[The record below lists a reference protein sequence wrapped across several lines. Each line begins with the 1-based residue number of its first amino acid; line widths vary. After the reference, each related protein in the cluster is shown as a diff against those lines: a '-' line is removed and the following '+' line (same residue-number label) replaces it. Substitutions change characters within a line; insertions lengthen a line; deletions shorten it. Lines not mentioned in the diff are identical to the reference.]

1 MRILHFIT
9 SLRTGGAERL
19 VTDLLPRFRDAG
31 HEVSLL
37 LMDGTRTPLYEELE
51 RRGIRPDA
59 LSTGWRS
66 MRNPLLI
73 NRLKRYLKEHP
84 TDILHTH
91 NTACQLLAAAAA
103 RHLPVAL
110 VTTEHNTT
118 NRRRN
123 WKGFRPVDRWMY
135 RQYRQIIC
143 VGEETRSRLLAYLDN
158 KDIAGKT
165 QVVPNGIDL
174 SRFRDAV
181 PDPEILALPGYK
193 VTMVAAFRPQKDH
206 ATLIRA
212 MQFLPEEYRLLLAGG
227 AETREDKRIF
237 LQCRE
242 LVSRLGLGNRVRF
255 LGIRQDIPELLA
267 ASDVIVLSTHH
278 EGFGL
283 TAVEAMASGKVLIL
297 SDLEVLRN
305 VAGNTGVFFPC
316 GDAEELARLIRQ
328 GCEDLPGAETV
339 RKRCRTRAEMY
350 GIGANSQ
357 AYLDIYRKV
366 FNLQS

>member
-37 LMDGTRTPLYEELE
+37 LMDGTRTPLSEELE
-51 RRGIRPDA
+51 RKGIRTDA
-59 LSTGWRS
+59 LSSGWRS

-84 TDILHTH
+84 VDILHTP
-91 NTACQLLAAAAA
+91 NTACQLLAAVAA
-103 RHLPVAL
+103 RRLPVAL

-118 NRRRN
+118 NRRRG

-143 VGEETRSRLLAYLDN
+143 VGEETRSGLLSYLD
-158 KDIAGKT
+158 DEGIAAKT

-181 PDPEILALPGYK
+181 PDPEILALPGHK

-212 MQFLPEEYRLLLAGG
+212 MQYLPEDYRLLLAGG
-227 AETREDKRIF
+227 AETREDQETLR
-237 LQCRE
+237 QCRE
-242 LVSRLGLGNRVRF
+242 QVARLGLGNRVRF
-255 LGIRQDIPELLA
+255 LGVRQDIPELLA
-267 ASDVIVLSTHH
+267 ASDAVVLSTHH

-283 TAVEAMASGKVLIL
+283 AAVEAMASGKVLIL

-305 VAGNTGVFFPC
+305 VTGNTGLFFPC
-316 GDAEELARLIRQ
+316 GDAEELARLIRL
-328 GCEDLPGAETV
+328 GCEDLTCAE
-339 RKRCRTRAEMY
+339 RLQEQCRNRAKKY
-350 GIGANSQ
+350 DINTNAQ
-357 AYLDIYRKV
+357 AYLDIYGKI

>member
-51 RRGIRPDA
+51 RKGIRTDA
-59 LSTGWRS
+59 LSSGWRS

-84 TDILHTH
+84 VDILHTH
-91 NTACQLLAAAAA
+91 NTACQLLAAVAA
-103 RHLPVAL
+103 RRLPVAL

-118 NRRRN
+118 NRRRG

-143 VGEETRSRLLAYLDN
+143 VGEETRSGLLSYLEDEG
-158 KDIAGKT
+158 IAAKT

-181 PDPEILALPGYK
+181 PDPEILALPGHK

-212 MQFLPEEYRLLLAGG
+212 MQYLQEDYRLLLAGG
-227 AETREDKRIF
+227 AETREDQETLR
-237 LQCRE
+237 QCRE
-242 LVSRLGLGNRVRF
+242 QVARLGLGNRVRF
-255 LGIRQDIPELLA
+255 LGVRQDIPELLA
-267 ASDVIVLSTHH
+267 ASDAVVLSTHH

-283 TAVEAMASGKVLIL
+283 AAVEAMASGKVLIL

-305 VAGNTGVFFPC
+305 VTGNTGLFFPC
-316 GDAEELARLIRQ
+316 GDAEELARLIRL
-328 GCEDLPGAETV
+328 GCEDLTCAE
-339 RKRCRTRAEMY
+339 RLQEQCRNRAKKY
-350 GIGANSQ
+350 DINTNAQ
-357 AYLDIYRKV
+357 AYLDIYGKI

>member
-51 RRGIRPDA
+51 RKGIRTDA
-59 LSTGWRS
+59 LSSGWRS

-84 TDILHTH
+84 VDILHTH

-103 RHLPVAL
+103 RHLPAAL

-118 NRRRN
+118 NRRRG

-143 VGEETRSRLLAYLDN
+143 VGEETRSGLLSYLEDEG
-158 KDIAGKT
+158 IAAKT

-174 SRFRDAV
+174 ARFRDAV
-181 PDPEILALPGYK
+181 PDPDILALPGRK
-193 VTMVAAFRPQKDH
+193 ITMVAAFRPQKDH

-212 MQFLPEEYRLLLAGG
+212 MQFLPEDYRLLLAGG
-227 AETREDKRIF
+227 AETQEDRTC
-237 LQCRE
+237 LRSCRE
-242 LVSRLGLGNRVRF
+242 LVRDLGLDDRVRF
-255 LGIRQDIPELLA
+255 LGVCTGVPALLS
-267 ASDVIVLSTHH
+267 ASDVIVLSSHH
-278 EGFGL
+278 EGQPL
-283 TAVEAMASGKVLIL
+283 SAVEAMAAGKVFIA
-297 SDLEVLRN
+297 SDVEGLHGLVEG
-305 VAGNTGVFFPC
+305 AGLLFPC

-328 GCEDLPGAETV
+328 GCEDLPGAETI
-339 RKRCRTRAEMY
+339 RKRCRNRAEMY
-350 GIGANSQ
+350 GIDANSI
-357 AYLDIYRKV
+357 AYLDIYGKI

>member
-51 RRGIRPDA
+51 RKGIRTDA
-59 LSTGWRS
+59 LSSGWRS

-84 TDILHTH
+84 VDILHTH

-103 RHLPVAL
+103 RRLPVAL

-118 NRRRN
+118 NRRRG

-143 VGEETRSRLLAYLDN
+143 VGEETRSGLLSYLEDEG
-158 KDIAGKT
+158 IAAKT

-181 PDPEILALPGYK
+181 PDPEILALPGHK

-212 MQFLPEEYRLLLAGG
+212 MQYLPEDYRLLLAGG
-227 AETREDKRIF
+227 AETREDQETLR
-237 LQCRE
+237 QCRE
-242 LVSRLGLGNRVRF
+242 QVARLGLGNRVRF
-255 LGIRQDIPELLA
+255 LGVRQDIPELLA
-267 ASDVIVLSTHH
+267 ASDAVVLSTHH

-283 TAVEAMASGKVLIL
+283 AAAEAMASGKVLIL
-297 SDLEVLRN
+297 SDLKVLRN
-305 VAGNTGVFFPC
+305 VTGNTGLFFPC
-316 GDAEELARLIRQ
+316 GDAEELARLIRL
-328 GCEDLPGAETV
+328 GCEDLTCAE
-339 RKRCRTRAEMY
+339 RLQEQCRNRAKKY
-350 GIGANSQ
+350 DINTNAQ
-357 AYLDIYRKV
+357 AYLDIYGKIY
-366 FNLQS
+366 NLQS

>member
-19 VTDLLPRFRDAG
+19 VTDLLPRFQDAG

-51 RRGIRPDA
+51 RKGIRTDA
-59 LSTGWRS
+59 LSSGWRA
-66 MRNPLLI
+66 MRNPLLL

-84 TDILHTH
+84 VDILHTH

-103 RHLPVAL
+103 RHLPAAL

-118 NRRRN
+118 NRRRD

-143 VGEETRSRLLAYLDN
+143 VGEETRRELLDYLD
-158 KDIAGKT
+158 DEGIAAKT

-181 PDPEILALPGYK
+181 PDPDILALPGRK

-212 MQFLPEEYRLLLAGG
+212 MARLPEDYRLLLAGG
-227 AETREDKRIF
+227 AETRDDKSIL

-242 LVSRLGLGNRVRF
+242 QVSRLGLGNRVHF
-255 LGIRQDIPELLA
+255 LGVRNDIPGLLA

-283 TAVEAMASGKVLIL
+283 AAVEAMASGKVLIL
-297 SDLEVLRN
+297 SDLKVLRN
-305 VAGNTGVFFPC
+305 VAGNAGLFFPC
-316 GDAEELARLIRQ
+316 GDEEELARLIRQ
-328 GCEDLPGAETV
+328 GCEDLPVAETV
-339 RKRCRTRAEMY
+339 RKRCRNRAEMY

-357 AYLDIYRKV
+357 AYLDIYGKI

>member
-37 LMDGTRTPLYEELE
+37 LMDGTRTPLYDELE
-51 RRGIRPDA
+51 RKGIRTDA
-59 LSTGWRS
+59 LSSGWRS

-84 TDILHTH
+84 VDILHTH
-91 NTACQLLAAAAA
+91 NTACQLLAAVAA
-103 RHLPVAL
+103 RRLPVAL

-118 NRRRN
+118 NRRRG

-143 VGEETRSRLLAYLDN
+143 VGEETRSGLLSYLD
-158 KDIAGKT
+158 DEGIAAKT

-181 PDPEILALPGYK
+181 PDPEILALPGHK

-212 MQFLPEEYRLLLAGG
+212 MQYLPEDYRLLLAGG
-227 AETREDKRIF
+227 AETREDQETLR
-237 LQCRE
+237 QCRE
-242 LVSRLGLGNRVRF
+242 QVARLGLGNRVRF
-255 LGIRQDIPELLA
+255 LGVRQDIPELLA
-267 ASDVIVLSTHH
+267 ASDAVVLSTHH

-283 TAVEAMASGKVLIL
+283 AAVEAMASGKVLIL

-305 VAGNTGVFFPC
+305 VTGNTGLFFPC
-316 GDAEELARLIRQ
+316 GDAEELARLIRL
-328 GCEDLPGAETV
+328 GCEDLTCAE
-339 RKRCRTRAEMY
+339 RLQEQCRNRAKKY
-350 GIGANSQ
+350 DINTNAQ
-357 AYLDIYRKV
+357 AYLDIYGKI